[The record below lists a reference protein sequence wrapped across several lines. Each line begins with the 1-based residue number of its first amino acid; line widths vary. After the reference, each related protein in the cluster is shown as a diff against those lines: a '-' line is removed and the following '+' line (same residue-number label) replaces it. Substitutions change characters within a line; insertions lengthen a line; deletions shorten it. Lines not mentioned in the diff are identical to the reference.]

1 MTTESIPAL
10 PQSSSL
16 VTRIDA
22 ALARSMERFFLV
34 SGRSAAETQDLVS
47 ALTRVTAAGG
57 KRIRPQ
63 LFYWGYRAGGEPDR
77 PEVIELATAIELF
90 HVFALV
96 HDDLMDRADTRR
108 GVPTAH
114 RQLASLHRERGW
126 NGDSEHFGFSAGI
139 LAGDALCIWAD
150 MIISNNPLPGG
161 RTRPFR
167 RAYDEMR
174 LELISGQ
181 YLDISSG
188 GSGDC
193 SMAGALRLA
202 RLKSGN
208 YSVSMPLRLG
218 ALAGGVD
225 EGTIRGFG
233 SFGTALGEAFQIH
246 DDILG
251 VFGSPAEVGKPVGED
266 IRQGKR
272 TTLIAAALA
281 GARPDV
287 AARLLEL
294 LADPGLS
301 EAGVDEA
308 KEIIRSSGALDR
320 VRGMLRERVRSAKDT
335 LAGLRLDA
343 EVHQAL
349 LDLVRVVAHSD

>member
-1 MTTESIPAL
+1 MTTESIPTL
-10 PQSSSL
+10 PL

-22 ALARSMERFFLV
+22 ALARSMERFCRV
-34 SGRSAAETQDLVS
+34 GGHSAAEMLDLVS

-114 RQLASLHRERGW
+114 KQLAALHRERGW
-126 NGDSEHFGFSAGI
+126 NGDAEHFGFSAGI

-150 MIISNNPLPGG
+150 MTISSIPLPGG
-161 RTRPFR
+161 RTEPFR

-181 YLDISSG
+181 YLDIASGSSG
-188 GSGDC
+188 DT
-193 SMAGALRLA
+193 SMAAALRLA

-218 ALAGGVD
+218 ALAGGAD
-225 EGTIRGFG
+225 EDTIRGFG
-233 SFGTALGEAFQIH
+233 SFGTTLGEAFQIH
-246 DDILG
+246 DDVLG
-251 VFGSPAEVGKPVGED
+251 VFGSPAAVGKPVGED

-281 GARPDV
+281 GAHPVV
-287 AARLLEL
+287 ADRLLEL

-301 EAGVDEA
+301 QAGVDEA
-308 KEIIRSSGALDR
+308 KEIIRSTGALDE
-320 VRGMLRERVRSAKDT
+320 VRGMLRERVHSAERT
-335 LAGLRLDA
+335 LAGLRLDD
-343 EVHQAL
+343 EVRQAL
-349 LDLVRVVAHSD
+349 HDLIKIVAHTD